1 LPPPL
6 SASLW
11 FYNFSA
17 FLIVDLRIP
26 LLYSFFGLAK
36 VSSEELESESCVPC
50 SWFVWVKGFLAKM
63 FFLFFATFVAIV
75 RGGYFSIGPFL
86 NISGANINTFPFC
99 SSTSTLV
106 FIEDI

>member
-1 LPPPL
+1 
-6 SASLW
+6 
-11 FYNFSA
+11 
-17 FLIVDLRIP
+17 
-26 LLYSFFGLAK
+26 
-36 VSSEELESESCVPC
+36 
-50 SWFVWVKGFLAKM
+50 M

-99 SSTSTLV
+99 SSKSTLD